1 MSLYS
6 EWLHAKEA
14 ERVAVEKRRELEDRM
29 IAEFQLPEVYE
40 GTKSWKSDEYKVKV
54 TYRLNKRIDADM
66 LQELAAENGL
76 TSHLGELFRWKPEV
90 NAKEWKAASP
100 EITSALEK
108 AITTNVGRPSF
119 SIEPLEV

>member
-54 TYRLNKRIDADM
+54 TYRLNKRIDADL

-100 EITSALEK
+100 DITSALEK

>member
-29 IAEFQLPEVYE
+29 ISEFQLPEVYE